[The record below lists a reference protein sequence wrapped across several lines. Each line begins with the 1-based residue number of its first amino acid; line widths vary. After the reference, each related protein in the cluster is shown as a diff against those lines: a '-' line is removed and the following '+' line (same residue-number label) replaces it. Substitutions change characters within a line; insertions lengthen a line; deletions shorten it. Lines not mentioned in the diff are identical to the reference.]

1 MLPVFY
7 WKVVVSDNRYLE
19 VLSYGSQWIKPEEV
33 IDILLSE
40 HVLRELKQR
49 EEALNYRIVAFQKAK
64 EIQSEDDSELENA
77 NKQLKETRSK
87 VPMKEHALYRA
98 VSMLDSYFKGVHD
111 NLRRDSQW
119 FMRNDMVQDCADRGG
134 CCSRACG
141 CCSQRHQCHGG
152 KGIGHCTTEC
162 WCCTIFRGFELSE
175 DEKAEVRNDLKSR
188 LEHNRSPYLIN
199 MANCFFPPLPTP
211 PTLALSTPIPASTSS
226 QPRPWWC
233 KIFKWN

>member
-49 EEALNYRIVAFQKAK
+49 EEALKYRIVAFQKAK

-98 VSMLDSYFKGVHD
+98 VSMLDSYFKGIA
-111 NLRRDSQW
+111 
-119 FMRNDMVQDCADRGG
+119 ADVVVEHVDAAHRGIN
-134 CCSRACG
+134 A
-141 CCSQRHQCHGG
+141 
-152 KGIGHCTTEC
+152 TE
-162 WCCTIFRGFELSE
+162 
-175 DEKAEVRNDLKSR
+175 EKASATARPSVGAIAIFDKYGKL
-188 LEHNRSPYLIN
+188 LFSPF
-199 MANCFFPPLPTP
+199 ANAAYPGSKHTDSGLDILTAQTVVVQNF
-211 PTLALSTPIPASTSS
+211 
-226 QPRPWWC
+226 
-233 KIFKWN
+233 

>member
-49 EEALNYRIVAFQKAK
+49 EEALKYRIVAFQKAK

-77 NKQLKETRSK
+77 NKQLKQTRSK
-87 VPMKEHALYRA
+87 VPMKEHVLYRA

-175 DEKAEVRNDLKSR
+175 DEKAEVSQKRFEKPTGAQQIAIFDKYGKL
-188 LEHNRSPYLIN
+188 LFSPF
-199 MANCFFPPLPTP
+199 ANAAYPGSKQTDSGLDILTAQ
-211 PTLALSTPIPASTSS
+211 TVVVQNL
-226 QPRPWWC
+226 
-233 KIFKWN
+233 